1 MACAAGKT
9 GTMTPAVF
17 AALCV
22 AGGVGAAL
30 RFVVDG
36 LVRSRVRSVFP
47 WGTAIINVSG
57 SLLLGFLTGL
67 TLHALLPPPWVLV
80 LGTGMMGGYTT
91 FSTASIE
98 TMRLVQERE
107 YVMAATNGFA
117 VLIVT
122 VAVGFGSLWV
132 GSSL

>member
-1 MACAAGKT
+1 MNPGI
-9 GTMTPAVF
+9 F

-36 LVRSRVRSVFP
+36 LVRSRARTVFP
-47 WGTAIINVSG
+47 WGTAVINITG
-57 SLLLGFLTGL
+57 SLVLGFLTGL
-67 TLHALLPPPWVLV
+67 SLSSFLAPQWVLV

-107 YVMAATNGFA
+107 YVMAVANGFV
-117 VLIVT
+117 VLVVT
-122 VAVGFGSLWV
+122 VAVGFGGLWL
-132 GSSL
+132 GSVL

>member
-1 MACAAGKT
+1 
-9 GTMTPAVF
+9 MTPGVF
-17 AALCV
+17 VALCA
-22 AGGVGAAL
+22 AGGVGAAA

-36 LVRSRVRSVFP
+36 LIRSRVRSVFP

-57 SLLLGFLTGL
+57 SLILGLLTGL
-67 TLHALLPPPWVLV
+67 TLSSLVPSQWALV

-98 TMRLVQERE
+98 TMRLAQERE
-107 YVMAATNGFA
+107 YVMAVANGFV

-122 VAVGFGSLWV
+122 VVAGFAGLWFGSAL
-132 GSSL
+132 

>member
-1 MACAAGKT
+1 MNPGI
-9 GTMTPAVF
+9 F

-36 LVRSRVRSVFP
+36 LVRSRARTVFP
-47 WGTAIINVSG
+47 WGTAVINITG
-57 SLLLGFLTGL
+57 SLVLGFLTGL
-67 TLHALLPPPWVLV
+67 SLSSFLAPQWVLV

-107 YVMAATNGFA
+107 YVMAVGNGFV
-117 VLIVT
+117 VLVVT
-122 VAVGFGSLWV
+122 VAVGFGGLWL
-132 GSSL
+132 GSVL